1 MNQIESLIF
10 LPLLLNA
17 AALTSSQLDL
27 GSHLRPI
34 MLLAIDLVLATTL
47 VAAAHFVIG
56 LRVRCPSSSV
66 PSSR

>member
-34 MLLAIDLVLATTL
+34 RLLAIDLVLATTL
-47 VAAAHFVIG
+47 AVAAAHFVIG
-56 LRVRCPSSSV
+56 LRVRCPSSV